1 MGDYDIRE
9 LLQDPKQFQKLLS
22 SPQRLLSV
30 LGRPLQIKLITLC
43 LFVMSWWHKP
53 YNMVPRVSLPRERTL
68 ITRLGCALLLANQ
81 IYLRPSVRSWNL
93 NPSMEVRVV
102 FRCFHCF
109 TLNGKT
115 KESKGN
121 SSREDDVYT
130 QGGKSCLLVPDVSSL
145 VAWAFA
151 ADTDLIEKKKR
162 ENLWIQSA
170 PSDVKQREQ
179 TKSSKQGNSQVFT
192 IR

>member
-1 MGDYDIRE
+1 MW
-9 LLQDPKQFQKLLS
+9 
-22 SPQRLLSV
+22 
-30 LGRPLQIKLITLC
+30 
-43 LFVMSWWHKP
+43 LFVMSWWHKA
-53 YNMVPRVSLPRERTL
+53 YNLVPRVSLPRERTL
-68 ITRLGCALLLANQ
+68 ITRLGIALLRANQ

-102 FRCFHCF
+102 FRCSHCF

-115 KESKGN
+115 KESKRN

-151 ADTDLIEKKKR
+151 ADNDLIEKKKR

-170 PSDVKQREQ
+170 TSDVKQREQ
-179 TKSSKQGNSQVFT
+179 TKSSKQGNSQAFT